1 MSANATEVAAYR
13 DLYYKEVDER
23 DNPIMWLDLS
33 NTMGTIEY
41 KRGYPY
47 IEWQQRVLEG
57 DDVMIFNPQ
66 YMTLLEAQKKAIVED
81 EYLGFSIKPIDFK
94 NLLSNS
100 QINYQDK
107 KRAILSLTEKDNAL
121 TEKLIELLIHNKR
134 ITIIGDIAISFIQ
147 LYNEQN
153 NIKEATVITA
163 SPINKELESEILS
176 KINTSNVK
184 SVNLTNIVDPNII
197 GGFIIRFDGKEYNA
211 SVKQNLNN
219 LKKELTN

>member
-1 MSANATEVAAYR
+1 MQSRAAIRY
-13 DLYYKEVDER
+13 
-23 DNPIMWLDLS
+23 
-33 NTMGTIEY
+33 
-41 KRGYPY
+41 
-47 IEWQQRVLEG
+47 
-57 DDVMIFNPQ
+57 
-66 YMTLLEAQKKAIVED
+66 AKAIYDVANEENSVNEVYKD
-81 EYLGFSIKPIDFK
+81 MSLIKELYASSIDFK

-107 KRAILSLTEKDNAL
+107 KRAVLSLTEKDNAL

-147 LYNEQN
+147 LYNEHN

-163 SPINKELESEILS
+163 SPINKELESDILS
-176 KINTSNVK
+176 KINISDVK
-184 SVNLTNIVDPNII
+184 SINLKNVVDPSII

>member
-1 MSANATEVAAYR
+1 MQSRAAIRY
-13 DLYYKEVDER
+13 
-23 DNPIMWLDLS
+23 
-33 NTMGTIEY
+33 
-41 KRGYPY
+41 
-47 IEWQQRVLEG
+47 
-57 DDVMIFNPQ
+57 
-66 YMTLLEAQKKAIVED
+66 AKAIYDVANEENSVNEVYKD
-81 EYLGFSIKPIDFK
+81 MSLIKELYGSSIDFK

>member
-1 MSANATEVAAYR
+1 MQSRAAIRY
-13 DLYYKEVDER
+13 
-23 DNPIMWLDLS
+23 
-33 NTMGTIEY
+33 
-41 KRGYPY
+41 
-47 IEWQQRVLEG
+47 
-57 DDVMIFNPQ
+57 
-66 YMTLLEAQKKAIVED
+66 AKAIYDVANEENSVNEVYKD
-81 EYLGFSIKPIDFK
+81 MSLIKELYGSSIDFK

-107 KRAILSLTEKDNAL
+107 KSAILSLTEKDNAL

-176 KINTSNVK
+176 KINISNVK

>member
-1 MSANATEVAAYR
+1 MQSRAAIRY
-13 DLYYKEVDER
+13 
-23 DNPIMWLDLS
+23 
-33 NTMGTIEY
+33 
-41 KRGYPY
+41 
-47 IEWQQRVLEG
+47 
-57 DDVMIFNPQ
+57 
-66 YMTLLEAQKKAIVED
+66 AKAIYDVANEENSVNEVYKD
-81 EYLGFSIKPIDFK
+81 MSLIKELYGSSIDFK

-107 KRAILSLTEKDNAL
+107 KSAILSLTEKDNAL

-176 KINTSNVK
+176 KINISNVK
-184 SVNLTNIVDPNII
+184 SINLTNIVDPDII